1 MIDWLAV
8 IVLIFLGLGFIIAEI
23 IFVPGTTLLGLL
35 GLVFTITGVVLSY
48 LSFGGGIGTIVMAV
62 TIILGISIL
71 IYSFKSGVWEKF
83 ALKSSI
89 NSKFNEGNLADLQV
103 GEEGIT
109 ISALRPMGK
118 ADFRDKI
125 YEVSTLGNFLPSGT
139 KVRISSIKNNK
150 IFIEPINK

>member
-8 IVLIFLGLGFIIAEI
+8 IVLIFFGLGFIIAEI

-71 IYSFKSGVWEKF
+71 IYSFKSGVWERF

-89 NSKFNEGNLADLQV
+89 DSKFNEGNLAGIQV

-118 ADFRDKI
+118 AEIRDKI
-125 YEVSTLGNFLPSGT
+125 IEVSTLGTFLPSGT
-139 KVRISSIKNNK
+139 KVRIVSIKNNK
-150 IFIEPINK
+150 IYIEPINK

>member
-48 LSFGGGIGTIVMAV
+48 LSFGGGIGTIVMAI

-71 IYSFKSGVWEKF
+71 IYSFKSGVWERF

-118 ADFRDKI
+118 ADFRDTI

-139 KVRISSIKNNK
+139 KVRIVSIKNNK
-150 IFIEPINK
+150 VFIEPLNK